1 MTCARRPPHVYIGL
15 QPHSIWVVWS
25 DGVEATTG
33 RQPMAWQGP
42 VTLYSTEGLRVCG
55 RLLAEHG
62 RHEFK
67 ALHVI
72 RRELFVDRRRAR
84 QRSSRLL
91 LRKGNVFK
99 LLVPPS

>member
-1 MTCARRPPHVYIGL
+1 MASAGK
-15 QPHSIWVVWS
+15 IWVRAAME
-25 DGVEATTG
+25 GVF
-33 RQPMAWQGP
+33 
-42 VTLYSTEGLRVCG
+42 V
-55 RLLAEHG
+55 
-62 RHEFK
+62 F
-67 ALHVI
+67 

>member
-1 MTCARRPPHVYIGL
+1 MGARCH
-15 QPHSIWVVWS
+15 
-25 DGVEATTG
+25 
-33 RQPMAWQGP
+33 
-42 VTLYSTEGLRVCG
+42 G
-55 RLLAEHG
+55 RLYV
-62 RHEFK
+62 F
-67 ALHVI
+67 

>member
-1 MTCARRPPHVYIGL
+1 MSLHSMLRGVARGWP
-15 QPHSIWVVWS
+15 
-25 DGVEATTG
+25 
-33 RQPMAWQGP
+33 
-42 VTLYSTEGLRVCG
+42 
-55 RLLAEHG
+55 LLAKYG
-62 RHEFK
+62 CAPPWKVFF
-67 ALHVI
+67 VF